1 MRNHSSDVSKSSS
14 PESNT
19 LLSVQH
25 LSVALPTGGDRPYAV
40 RDVHFELNK
49 NEILCIVGE
58 SGSGKSISANA
69 IMGLLPTYLKP
80 KSGRILFRGQ
90 DLLQQSEETL
100 LGLRGKDIGM
110 IFQEPM
116 SALNPVMKVGEQIAE
131 VMAVHHLYPGAARN
145 ARVLELLRLVGLP
158 DPESLQHAYPFR
170 LSGGQR
176 QRVMIA
182 MALALE
188 PAILIADEPTT
199 ALDVTTQ
206 AQILKLIKDIQRSM
220 HMAVMFITHDFGV
233 VADIADRVLVM
244 EKGVVVEQGPAQ
256 LLLND
261 PQHPYTKRLIAAVPH
276 GSKKDAENL
285 HNGNGAQHTQNASA
299 INKPAASTQPDIPV
313 LEVKNLRKTYITARG
328 LFVKKRVVHAVDDVS
343 LTVRRGQT
351 LGIVGESGSG
361 KSTIGKCLLK
371 LIDIDS
377 GQMLIDGKDIAPLDA
392 AQFRPMRQKIQMIFQ
407 DPFASLNPRHTVGR
421 ILTDGPIA
429 NGVPRAQAEQRAREL
444 LKLVELEDSAFDRY
458 PNAFSGGQ
466 RQRIGIARALALD
479 PELLV
484 ADESVSALDVSVQAQ
499 VLKLLQDI
507 QKRLNV
513 AMIFITH
520 DLRVAAQICDQIVVM
535 HKGRIVER
543 GSPAEVFD
551 HPNDTYTRTLIA
563 AIPGQHWK
571 PMASQA

>member
-1 MRNHSSDVSKSSS
+1 MHKPSACAV
-14 PESNT
+14 P
-19 LLSVQH
+19 LLSIEQ
-25 LSVALPTGGDRPYAV
+25 LTVALPPGGDRPFAV
-40 RDVHFELNK
+40 QDISFQLNL

-80 KSGRILFRGQ
+80 QSGQIRFREK
-90 DLLQQSEETL
+90 DLLLQSEETL
-100 LGLRGKDIGM
+100 LSLRGKDIGM

-116 SALNPVMKVGEQIAE
+116 SALNPVMKVGHQIAE
-131 VMAVHHLYPGAARN
+131 VMLVHDAYQGADQKARIH
-145 ARVLELLRLVGLP
+145 ARVIELLELVGLP
-158 DPESLQHAYPFR
+158 EPQSLQHAYPFR

-206 AQILKLIKDIQRSM
+206 AQILRLIKDIQRSM

-244 EKGVVVEQGPAQ
+244 EKGLIVETGLAADV
-256 LLLND
+256 LNA

-276 GSKKDAENL
+276 GRARKACETLPTESL
-285 HNGNGAQHTQNASA
+285 
-299 INKPAASTQPDIPV
+299 PADTVPV
-313 LEVKNLRKTYITARG
+313 LEVINLKKTYVTARG
-328 LFVKKRVVHAVDDVS
+328 LFVKKRIVHAVNAVS
-343 LTVRRGQT
+343 FMVRRGQT

-361 KSTIGKCLLK
+361 KSTIGRCLLK
-371 LIDIDS
+371 LTGIDD
-377 GQMLIDGKDIAPLDA
+377 GQMLFQGNDIAPLSA
-392 AQFRPMRQKIQMIFQ
+392 AQFRPLRHKIQMIFQ

-421 ILTDGPIA
+421 ILTDGPVA
-429 NGVPRAQAEQRAREL
+429 NGVAYEQAAVRAREL
-444 LKLVELEDSAFDRY
+444 LKLVELDASAFERY

-466 RQRIGIARALALD
+466 RQRIGIARALALN

-499 VLKLLQDI
+499 VLRLLQDI
-507 QKRLNV
+507 QQKLNV

-520 DLRVAAQICDQIVVM
+520 DLRVAAQICDEIVVM
-535 HKGRIVER
+535 HQGSIVES
-543 GSPAEVFD
+543 GTPASVFEQPQ
-551 HPNDTYTRTLIA
+551 HPYTQALIN
-563 AIPGQHWK
+563 AIPGQQWK
-571 PMASQA
+571 PMAITI

>member
-1 MRNHSSDVSKSSS
+1 MDTR
-14 PESNT
+14 P
-19 LLSVQH
+19 LLSIQN
-25 LSVALPTGGDRPYAV
+25 LSVALPAGGERPYAV
-40 RDVHFELNK
+40 KDITFDLYP

-69 IMGLLPTYLKP
+69 IMGLLPNYLKP
-80 KSGRILFRGQ
+80 EAGRIQFRDQ
-90 DLLQQSEETL
+90 DLLQQSEQTL

-116 SALNPVMKVGEQIAE
+116 SALNPVMKVGDQIAE
-131 VMAVHHLYPGAARN
+131 VMQVHHAFAGPDQQHRIH
-145 ARVLELLRLVGLP
+145 ARVMELLKLVGLP
-158 DPESLQHAYPFR
+158 DPQSLQYAYPFR

-220 HMAVMFITHDFGV
+220 QMAVMFITHDFGV

-244 EKGVVVEQGPAQ
+244 EKGLLVETGSTATV
-256 LLLND
+256 LNA
-261 PQHPYTKRLIAAVPH
+261 PTHSYTKRLIAAVPH
-276 GSKKDAENL
+276 GRSRHAAAAEDTASNL
-285 HNGNGAQHTQNASA
+285 TRSIQTGQGHTH
-299 INKPAASTQPDIPV
+299 DYPV
-313 LEVKNLRKTYITARG
+313 LDVQGLKKTYITARG
-328 LFVKKRVVHAVDDVS
+328 MFVKKRVVHAVNEVS
-343 LTVRRGQT
+343 FSVQRGQT

-361 KSTIGKCLLK
+361 KSTIGRCLLK
-371 LIDIDS
+371 LTEIDA
-377 GQMLIDGKDIAPLDA
+377 GQMLFHGQDIAPLTA
-392 AQFRPMRQKIQMIFQ
+392 AQFRPMRHKIQMIFQ

-421 ILTDGPIA
+421 ILTDGPVA
-429 NGVPRAQAEQRAREL
+429 NGAAYAQAALRAREL
-444 LKLVELEDSAFDRY
+444 LKLVELDESAFDRY

-466 RQRIGIARALALD
+466 RQRIGIARALALN

-499 VLKLLQDI
+499 VLRLLQDI
-507 QKRLNV
+507 QQRLNV

-535 HKGRIVER
+535 HQGRIVET
-543 GSPAEVFD
+543 GTPAAVFD
-551 HPNDTYTRTLIA
+551 APKHLYTQTLIK
-563 AIPGQHWK
+563 AIPGQDWK
-571 PMASQA
+571 PMAIQA